1 MKQSNFKSLN
11 LRDLLHVL
19 GVTVGGVLLNYVQE
33 TLLPSLNIDPTL
45 KGLISFG
52 IVYLAKKFFQKPTET
67 KFISATDELIGSRP
81 NDR

>member
-19 GVTVGGVLLNYVQE
+19 GVTVGAVLLNYAQE
-33 TLLPSLNIDPTL
+33 VLLPSLSIDPSL
-45 KGLISFG
+45 KGFIAMALM
-52 IVYLAKKFFQKPTET
+52 YLGKKFFQKPTET
-67 KFISATDELIGSRP
+67 KFISASDEIVGTRP